1 MSVASNYALGSHFI
15 RLLHPDGTEIRKYA
29 VSDGE
34 PRRDSGLILLKELVP
49 PTFALTAATDVVV
62 TASLVYYLQIRKTGV
77 QGYASSFRTT
87 RLGYWTSLMLMYT
100 PQHEWAR
107 QPTHLYDSEERSH

>member
-15 RLLHPDGTEIRKYA
+15 RLLHPDGTEIKKYA

-77 QGYASSFRTT
+77 QGCASSSET
-87 RLGYWTSLMLMYT
+87 
-100 PQHEWAR
+100 
-107 QPTHLYDSEERSH
+107 THLGPCTFLALMFSS

>member
-15 RLLHPDGTEIRKYA
+15 RLLHPDGTEIKKYA

-34 PRRDSGLILLKELVP
+34 PRRESGLILLKELVP

-77 QGYASSFRTT
+77 QGYASSSETT
-87 RLGYWTSLMLMYT
+87 NLGPCAILVLMFTS
-100 PQHEWAR
+100 
-107 QPTHLYDSEERSH
+107 